1 MIGLLEDE
9 EDPDADREAYAET
22 VMDGI
27 IGIRETDMDQPAA
40 EECGPFTQGQI
51 DAAALDAGVRADRER
66 KGLRISQLN
75 QKLEEMLAKN
85 AGLSFYSIRMDSEGN
100 GTAVYI
106 QAPAAADEDGM
117 TAALVL
123 QTEDG
128 GENWTAAAD
137 TVEMPAAE
145 SAGLDATAAEEAA
158 GDQVSPEAPAEGT
171 EEEPDQQAEPEPEDQ
186 QAPGQE
192 AQPRQEDGGSS
203 PGNDRENV

>member
-1 MIGLLEDE
+1 
-9 EDPDADREAYAET
+9 
-22 VMDGI
+22 
-27 IGIRETDMDQPAA
+27 
-40 EECGPFTQGQI
+40 
-51 DAAALDAGVRADRER
+51 
-66 KGLRISQLN
+66 
-75 QKLEEMLAKN
+75 
-85 AGLSFYSIRMDSEGN
+85 
-100 GTAVYI
+100 
-106 QAPAAADEDGM
+106 AADEDGM

-145 SAGLDATAAEEAA
+145 SAGLDSTAAEELTGNQA
-158 GDQVSPEAPAEGT
+158 PPKEPAEKT
-171 EEEPDQQAEPEPEDQ
+171 EEEAEQQAEPARQTEPENKQESGRQAEPEDQ

>member
-1 MIGLLEDE
+1 
-9 EDPDADREAYAET
+9 
-22 VMDGI
+22 
-27 IGIRETDMDQPAA
+27 
-40 EECGPFTQGQI
+40 
-51 DAAALDAGVRADRER
+51 
-66 KGLRISQLN
+66 
-75 QKLEEMLAKN
+75 MLAKN

-128 GENWTAAAD
+128 GENWTAATD

-145 SAGLDATAAEEAA
+145 SAGLDSTAAEELTGNQA
-158 GDQVSPEAPAEGT
+158 PPKEPAEKT
-171 EEEPDQQAEPEPEDQ
+171 EEEAEQQAEPARQTEPEQQTEPENKQESGRQAEPEDQ